1 MPGTVEAVGRVNGSL
16 NVPEAACSAGITPAA
31 SIDFLPTGTPLF
43 AWMRRMKK
51 SDPELLACAPHPLNP
66 KGFNQKADIPCG
78 CTIKHI
84 SRAMSDFL
92 DFLGFVNLQLHS

>member
-1 MPGTVEAVGRVNGSL
+1 
-16 NVPEAACSAGITPAA
+16 
-31 SIDFLPTGTPLF
+31 
-43 AWMRRMKK
+43 MKK

-66 KGFNQKADIPCG
+66 NAFNQKADIPYG

-92 DFLGFVNLQLHS
+92 DFLGFVNLQLHSKRIERLESFLMPANFSSMVGEFMSATIPKYCTT